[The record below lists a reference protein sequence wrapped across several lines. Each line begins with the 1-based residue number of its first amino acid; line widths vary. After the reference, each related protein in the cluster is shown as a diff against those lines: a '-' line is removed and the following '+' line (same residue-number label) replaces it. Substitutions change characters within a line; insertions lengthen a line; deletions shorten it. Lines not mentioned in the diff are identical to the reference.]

1 MIATK
6 PKKTE
11 VLPWFCYPSAP
22 QPSIHLE
29 DVYVVLNNVD
39 NFKYL
44 FFGCLRMVPLTER

>member
-44 FFGCLRMVPLTER
+44 GCLRMVPLTER